1 MRVRKLL
8 WLAIVFALVVTACGD
23 DDTADT
29 AQGTTA
35 ETTDT
40 TTPSATTA
48 AITTTT
54 AAESITQTEGVLTV
68 GSDIPWPPFEDFDDA
83 GNVIGFD
90 PSLIEEIASR
100 LGLTVE
106 WVDTDFD
113 TIFTQLATG
122 RFDAVASGT
131 TITPERAQQVNFTV
145 PYYHAQQALTVNVDI
160 TPGLRGTESL
170 GAGNSIA
177 VQTGT
182 TGADW
187 AVENLAPNGVDVR
200 EFPEAPDTYN
210 ALEAG
215 QVDGVIFDEP
225 SAVEESAN
233 RAGLAVVEVIET
245 NESFGFGVDPAREA
259 LLGQMNAALEAM
271 IDDGTYQTIYDT
283 WFDAPA
289 GSVNFTAS
297 PLAAVG
303 SAEFP
308 IQVLYVPSVSAEE
321 IVAGGALLAAALN
334 AATGLNFEV
343 AVPTSYAAT
352 IEAMCAS
359 PENTIGFIPALGYV
373 LANNQCGV
381 SPSLKSLRYGYT
393 EYWTQ
398 FIVRRDS
405 GIASFEDLAGATW
418 AYPDG
423 GSTSGFLVPSGMF
436 LAAGIE
442 TGDAFEAGGHSAT
455 ARAIYNGEADFGT
468 TYFSPIVNLDG
479 TPLWDGTLAD
489 ADIPD
494 DLIESCALNDGGDLV
509 CTDQRPRDARRNIR
523 EEAPDVIQMVKIVA
537 LSDPIPNDT
546 MSFSP
551 DFPADV
557 ATAITDAM
565 KAFAAD
571 DAEGFATAFD
581 AYSWSGVADVTDAE
595 FDSIRA
601 LLDVLGYDIED
612 L

>member
-1 MRVRKLL
+1 MRARRLL
-8 WLAIVFALVVTACGD
+8 WLVIVFALVVAACGD
-23 DDTADT
+23 DDAGTT
-29 AQGTTA
+29 EGTTA
-35 ETTDT
+35 ETT
-40 TTPSATTA
+40 ATTA
-48 AITTTT
+48 AADTL
-54 AAESITQTEGVLTV
+54 TQTEGVLTV

-100 LGLTVE
+100 IGLTVE

-131 TITPERAQQVNFTV
+131 TITPERAQQVNFTM
-145 PYYHAQQALTVNVDI
+145 PYYNAQQALTVNTDL
-160 TPGLRGTESL
+160 TPGLRSTDSL
-170 GAGNSIA
+170 GEGHSVA

-187 AVENLAPNGVDVR
+187 AVENLAPQGVDVR

-215 QVDGVIFDEP
+215 QVEGVIFDEP

-233 RAGLAVVEVIET
+233 RAGLEVVEVITT
-245 NESFGFGVDPAREA
+245 NELFGFGVDPAREA
-259 LLGQMNAALEAM
+259 LLSQMNAALAAM

-283 WFDAPA
+283 WFEAPA
-289 GSVNFTAS
+289 GSVTFTAP

-308 IQVLYVPSVSAEE
+308 IQVLFVPSVSAEE
-321 IVAGGALLAAALN
+321 IVAGGELLAVALTD
-334 AATGLNFEV
+334 ATGLNFEV

-373 LANNQCGV
+373 LANNLCGV
-381 SPSLKSLRYGYT
+381 TPSLKALRFGYT

-398 FIVRRDS
+398 FIVQRDS
-405 GIASFEDLAGATW
+405 DIESFDDLDGRTW

-436 LAAGIE
+436 AATGIE
-442 TGDAFEAGGHSAT
+442 PGESFEAGGHSAT

-468 TYFSPIVNLDG
+468 TYFSPIVDLDG
-479 TPLWDGTLAD
+479 TPLWDGTLED
-489 ADIPD
+489 ADIPA
-494 DLIESCALNDGGDLV
+494 DLIASCALNDGGDLV

-523 EEAPDVIQMVKIVA
+523 EEAPDVIQTVKIVA

-551 DFPADV
+551 DFPANV
-557 ATAITDAM
+557 ATEITNAM

-571 DAEGFATAFD
+571 DPEGFATAFD
-581 AYSWSGVADVTDAE
+581 AYSWGGVDDTDDAE

-601 LLDVLGYDIED
+601 LLDALGYDIED

>member
-1 MRVRKLL
+1 MRARRLL
-8 WLAIVFALVVTACGD
+8 WLVLVFTLVVAACGD
-23 DDTADT
+23 DDADT
-29 AQGTTA
+29 TEGTTA
-35 ETTDT
+35 ATT
-40 TTPSATTA
+40 ATTA
-48 AITTTT
+48 A
-54 AAESITQTEGVLTV
+54 ASLTQTDGVLTV
-68 GSDIPWPPFEDFDDA
+68 GSDIPFPPFEDFDDA
-83 GNVIGFD
+83 GNVVGFD
-90 PSLIEEIASR
+90 AALIDEMAGR

-122 RFDAVASGT
+122 RFDVVASAT
-131 TITPERAQQVNFTV
+131 TITPERAQQVSFTM
-145 PYYHAQQALTVNVDI
+145 PYYNAQHALTVNTDV
-160 TPGLRGTESL
+160 TPGLRSTASL
-170 GAGNSIA
+170 GEGHSVA

-187 AVENLAPNGVDVR
+187 AAENLGPQGVDVR

-233 RAGLAVVEVIET
+233 RAGLEVVEVIAT
-245 NESFGFGVDPAREA
+245 NELYGFGVDPARAE
-259 LLGQMNAALEAM
+259 LLSQVDAALQAM
-271 IDDGTYQTIYDT
+271 IDDGTYQTIYDM

-289 GSVNFTAS
+289 GSVNFTA
-297 PLAAVG
+297 PAAAAVG

-321 IVAGGALLAAALN
+321 IVAGGELLAEALTT
-334 AATGLNFEV
+334 ATGLNFEV

-352 IEAMCAS
+352 VEAMCAS
-359 PENTIGFIPALGYV
+359 PENVIGFIPAQAYV
-373 LANNQCGV
+373 LASNLCGV
-381 SPSLKSLRYGYT
+381 DVSLKSLRFGYT

-398 FIVRRDS
+398 FITQRDS
-405 GIASFEDLAGATW
+405 EIDSFEDLAGATW

-423 GSTSGFLVPSGMF
+423 GSTSGFLVPTGMF
-436 LAAGIE
+436 TATGIE
-442 TGDAFEAGGHSAT
+442 PGESFEAGGHSAV
-455 ARAIYNGEADFGT
+455 ARAVYNSEADFGT
-468 TYFSPIVNLDG
+468 TFFSPIVDADG
-479 TPLWDGTLAD
+479 TPLWDGTLED
-489 ADIPD
+489 ADIPA
-494 DLIESCALNDGGDLV
+494 DLIESCGLNDGGDLY

-523 EEAPDVIQMVKIVA
+523 EEAPDVIQKVKIIA

-551 DFPADV
+551 DFPEDV
-557 ATAITDAM
+557 ATAIVDAI

-571 DAEGFATAFD
+571 DPDGFSTAFD
-581 AYSWSGVADVTDAE
+581 AYSWSGVADTSDAE

-601 LLDVLGYDIED
+601 LLTAVGFDLED

>member
-1 MRVRKLL
+1 MRARRVL
-8 WLAIVFALVVTACGD
+8 WLVIVFALVVAACGD
-23 DDTADT
+23 DDADT
-29 AQGTTA
+29 TEGTTA
-35 ETTDT
+35 ETT
-40 TTPSATTA
+40 
-48 AITTTT
+48 TTT
-54 AAESITQTEGVLTV
+54 AAAETTVAESLTQTEGVLTV
-68 GSDIPWPPFEDFDDA
+68 GSDIPWPPFEDFDAA

-100 LGLTVE
+100 IGLTVE

-131 TITPERAQQVNFTV
+131 TITPERAQQVNFTR
-145 PYYHAQQALTVNVDI
+145 PYYHAQQALTVNTDI
-160 TPGLRGTESL
+160 TPGLRSTDSL
-170 GAGNSIA
+170 GEGHSVA

-182 TGADW
+182 TGAAW
-187 AVENLAPNGVDVR
+187 AAENLAPNGVDVR
-200 EFPEAPDTYN
+200 EFPEAPDTYA

-233 RAGLAVVEVIET
+233 RAGLEVVEVITT
-245 NESFGFGVDPAREA
+245 NEDFGFAVDPARAE
-259 LLGQMNAALEAM
+259 LLSQMDAALGAM
-271 IDDGTYQTIYDT
+271 IDDGTYQTIYET

-289 GSVNFTAS
+289 GSVNFTA
-297 PLAAVG
+297 PAQAAVG

-321 IVAGGALLAAALN
+321 IVAGGELLAVAL
-334 AATGLNFEV
+334 ADATGLNFEV

-359 PENTIGFIPALGYV
+359 PENTVGFIPALGYV
-373 LANNQCGV
+373 LANNLCGV
-381 SPSLKSLRYGYT
+381 TPSLKSLRFGYT

-398 FIVRRDS
+398 FIVQRDS
-405 GIASFEDLAGATW
+405 EIASFEDLAGATW

-442 TGDAFEAGGHSAT
+442 TGDSFEAGGHSAT

-468 TYFSPIVNLDG
+468 TFYSPIVDLDG

-494 DLIESCALNDGGDLV
+494 DLVESCALNDDGDLV

-557 ATAITDAM
+557 ATAIADAM

-571 DAEGFATAFD
+571 DADGFSTAFD
-581 AYSWSGVADVTDAE
+581 AYSWSGVDDVTDAE

-601 LLDVLGYDIED
+601 LLDVIGYDIED

>member
-1 MRVRKLL
+1 MRARRLL
-8 WLAIVFALVVTACGD
+8 WLVLVFALVAAACGD
-23 DDTADT
+23 DDTST
-29 AQGTTA
+29 TEGTTG
-35 ETTDT
+35 ETT
-40 TTPSATTA
+40 ATTEA
-48 AITTTT
+48 ASTL
-54 AAESITQTEGVLTV
+54 TQTPGVLTV
-68 GSDIPWPPFEDFDDA
+68 GSDIPFPPFEDFDDA
-83 GNVIGFD
+83 GNVVGFD
-90 PSLIEEIASR
+90 ADLINEMANR

-122 RFDAVASGT
+122 RFDVVASAT
-131 TITPERAQQVNFTV
+131 TITPERSQQVNFTI
-145 PYYHAQQALTVNVDI
+145 PYYNAQQALTVNTDI
-160 TPGLRGTESL
+160 TPGLRSVASL
-170 GAGNSIA
+170 GEGFSVA

-187 AVENLAPNGVDVR
+187 AAENLGPLGVDVV
-200 EFPEAPDTYN
+200 EFPAAPDTYN

-233 RAGLAVVEVIET
+233 RAGLEVVDVIDT
-245 NESFGFGVDPAREA
+245 NEKYGFGVDPARAE
-259 LLGQMNAALEAM
+259 LLAQMDAALQAM
-271 IDDGTYQTIYDT
+271 IDDGTYDTIYSNS
-283 WFDAPA
+283 FDAPA
-289 GSVNFTAS
+289 GAVTFTA
-297 PLAAVG
+297 PAAAAVG

-321 IVAGGALLAAALN
+321 IVAGGELLAQTLAD
-334 AATGLNFEV
+334 ATGLSFEV

-352 IEAMCAS
+352 VEAMCAS
-359 PENTIGFIPALGYV
+359 PENTIGFIPAQAYV
-373 LANNQCGV
+373 LANNLCGV
-381 SPSLKSLRYGYT
+381 EVALKSLRFGYT

-398 FIVRRDS
+398 FITQRDS
-405 GIASFEDLAGATW
+405 DIESFDDLDGRTW

-423 GSTSGFLVPSGMF
+423 GSTSGFLVPTGMF
-436 LAAGIE
+436 TA
-442 TGDAFEAGGHSAT
+442 TGVTPGESFEAGGHSAT
-455 ARAIYNGEADFGT
+455 ARAVYNGEADFGT
-468 TYFSPIVNLDG
+468 TFYSPIVDLDG
-479 TPLWDGTLAD
+479 NNLWDGTLEN
-489 ADIPD
+489 ADIAD
-494 DLIESCALNDGGDLV
+494 DIIATCGLNDGGDLV
-509 CTDQRPRDARRNIR
+509 CGEQRPRDARRNIR

-557 ATAITDAM
+557 ATQVVDAM

-571 DAEGFATAFD
+571 DPEGFETAFD
-581 AYSWSGVADVTDAE
+581 AYSWDNVADTTDAE

-601 LLDVLGYDIED
+601 LLAAIGYDLED

>member
-1 MRVRKLL
+1 MRARRLL
-8 WLAIVFALVVTACGD
+8 WLVIVFALVVAACGD
-23 DDTADT
+23 DDADT
-29 AQGTTA
+29 TEGTTGV
-35 ETTDT
+35 TT
-40 TTPSATTA
+40 ATTV
-48 AITTTT
+48 
-54 AAESITQTEGVLTV
+54 AAESLTKTDGVLTV
-68 GSDIPWPPFEDFDDA
+68 GSDIPFPPFEDFDDA

-90 PSLIEEIASR
+90 AELINEIASR
-100 LGLTVE
+100 LGLTAE

-122 RFDAVASGT
+122 QFDVVASAT
-131 TITPERAQQVNFTV
+131 TITPERAQQVNFTT
-145 PYYHAQQALTVNVDI
+145 PYYNAQQALTVNTDI
-160 TPGLRGTESL
+160 TPGLRSTASL
-170 GAGNSIA
+170 GAGHSVA

-187 AVENLAPNGVDVR
+187 AAENLGPQGVDVR

-233 RAGLAVVEVIET
+233 RAGLEVVEVIAT
-245 NESFGFGVDPAREA
+245 NELYGFGVDPAREE
-259 LLGQMNAALEAM
+259 LLSQMDAALGAM
-271 IDDGTYQTIYDT
+271 VDDGTYQAIYDAA
-283 WFDAPA
+283 FDAPA
-289 GSVNFTAS
+289 GSVNFTAA
-297 PLAAVG
+297 PAAAVG

-321 IVAGGALLAAALN
+321 IVAGGELLAAAL
-334 AATGLNFEV
+334 ATATGLNFEV

-352 IEAMCAS
+352 VEAMCAS
-359 PENTIGFIPALGYV
+359 PENVIGFIPAQAYV
-373 LANNQCGV
+373 LASNLCGV
-381 SPSLKSLRYGYT
+381 EVSLKSLRFGYT

-398 FIVRRDS
+398 FIVQRDS
-405 GIASFEDLAGATW
+405 DIESFEDLDGKTW

-423 GSTSGFLVPSGMF
+423 GSTSGFLVPTGMF
-436 LAAGIE
+436 TA
-442 TGDAFEAGGHSAT
+442 TGVTPGESFEAGGHSAT
-455 ARAIYNGEADFGT
+455 ARAVYLGEADFGT
-468 TYFSPIVNLDG
+468 TFFSPIVDLDG

-489 ADIPD
+489 ADIPA
-494 DLIESCALNDGGDLV
+494 DLIDTCGLTDSGDLF

-523 EEAPDVIQMVKIVA
+523 EEAPDVIQTVKIIA

-557 ATAITDAM
+557 ATSIVDAI

-581 AYSWSGVADVTDAE
+581 AYSWSGVADTSDAE

-601 LLDVLGYDIED
+601 LLTAIGFDLED